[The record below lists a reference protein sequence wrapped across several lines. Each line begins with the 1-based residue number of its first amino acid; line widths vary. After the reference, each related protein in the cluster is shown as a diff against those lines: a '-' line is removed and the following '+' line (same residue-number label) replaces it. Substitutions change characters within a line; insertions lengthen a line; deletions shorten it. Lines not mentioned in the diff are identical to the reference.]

1 VAKTLI
7 GTRIAA
13 VYELQ
18 AEWLEP
24 RLAALGVS
32 WATFQ
37 LLTTVANAGDNGSQI
52 DVARQLGV
60 TAATLSESVQ
70 NHVERGLLTQSPSEQ
85 DRRVKR
91 LSLTDKSRELLFK
104 IKDLVLQSEETMSRG
119 VLPHELAM
127 TAKVLDRV
135 LENLEPTVG
144 NQE

>member
-1 VAKTLI
+1 MAKTLI

-24 RLAALGVS
+24 RLAELGIS

-37 LLTTVANAGDNGSQI
+37 LLTTVSNFGENGSQI
-52 DVARQLGV
+52 DIARQLGV

-70 NHVERGLLTQSPSEQ
+70 NHVEKGLLEQSLSEK
-85 DRRVKR
+85 DKRVKL
-91 LSLTDKSRELLFK
+91 LSLTSKSRALLFK
-104 IKDLVLQSEETMSRG
+104 IRDLVLQSEETMSRG
-119 VLPHELAM
+119 VLPHELTA

-135 LENLEPTVG
+135 LQNLESAIDK
-144 NQE
+144 EA

>member
-1 VAKTLI
+1 MAKTLI

-85 DRRVKR
+85 DRRVKL

-119 VLPHELAM
+119 VLPHELAT